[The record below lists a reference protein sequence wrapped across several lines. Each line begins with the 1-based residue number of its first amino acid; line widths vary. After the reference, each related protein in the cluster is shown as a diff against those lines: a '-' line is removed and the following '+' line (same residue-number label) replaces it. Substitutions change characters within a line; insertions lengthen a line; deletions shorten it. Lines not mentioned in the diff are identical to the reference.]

1 MKKPTNDPSFQGPI
15 PGENYVADVKNYA
28 WHKPP
33 DITDYDQ
40 GVEYIMEKLTKEE
53 TVAAI
58 AAMLQRDVSV
68 LQITRFNML
77 KELKVV

>member
-15 PGENYVADVKNYA
+15 PGENYVADVKNHA

-40 GVEYIMEKLTKEE
+40 GVEYIMEKLTTEQKKQ
-53 TVAAI
+53 
-58 AAMLQRDVSV
+58 L
-68 LQITRFNML
+68 
-77 KELKVV
+77 